1 MMVLKDCSYVIH
13 MQNLQ
18 NIMCA
23 DKTRITPMHQRDLK
37 SYDMTRLCV
46 VSKDV
51 ITIAAS
57 LETLHI
63 YVCSKATMTIT
74 NISIDID
81 IRI

>member
-1 MMVLKDCSYVIH
+1 MCR
-13 MQNLQ
+13 QNPDYSD
-18 NIMCA
+18 A
-23 DKTRITPMHQRDLK
+23 PMRSIK
-37 SYDMTRLCV
+37 SYDMTRIYV